1 MFKKDDQV
9 RVKGD
14 SSQVGIT
21 TGVFN
26 KHGSRNLVQVNVIG
40 IGLKNF
46 PEEHLELIDTP
57 LSPLEE
63 LKNNKIVGPEILKLI
78 LAHIRLS
85 GKLADMIYSMESS
98 NTKFLAYQFKPVIK
112 IINSPSNSILI
123 ADEVGLGK
131 TIEAGLIWT
140 ELRARYDA
148 SRFIVLCPY
157 SLTKKWQEEL
167 INKFGID
174 AKVIKAD
181 ELYKQYDEQLKT
193 ARSNAQSVIAK
204 SEQEAKDI
212 VASEI
217 NQAREDAAKLIQQT
231 NKELEAQKSV
241 ALQKLETQIDE
252 LSQLIKEKLL
262 GKQAVL

>member
-1 MFKKDDQV
+1 MAIQFILLTVVLTFVFYKP
-9 RVKGD
+9 
-14 SSQVGIT
+14 VGK
-21 TGVFN
+21 V
-26 KHGSRNLVQVNVIG
+26 
-40 IGLKNF
+40 
-46 PEEHLELIDTP
+46 
-57 LSPLEE
+57 LEE
-63 LKNNKIVGPEILKLI
+63 RETTISTN
-78 LAHIRLS
+78 
-85 GKLADMIYSMESS
+85 LAD
-98 NTKFLAYQFKPVIK
+98 
-112 IINSPSNSILI
+112 
-123 ADEVGLGK
+123 
-131 TIEAGLIWT
+131 
-140 ELRARYDA
+140 A
-148 SRFIVLCPY
+148 SDKL
-157 SLTKKWQEEL
+157 L
-167 INKFGID
+167 
-174 AKVIKAD
+174 KAD

>member
-1 MFKKDDQV
+1 LFFYKP
-9 RVKGD
+9 
-14 SSQVGIT
+14 VGK
-21 TGVFN
+21 V
-26 KHGSRNLVQVNVIG
+26 
-40 IGLKNF
+40 
-46 PEEHLELIDTP
+46 
-57 LSPLEE
+57 LEE
-63 LKNNKIVGPEILKLI
+63 RETTISTN
-78 LAHIRLS
+78 
-85 GKLADMIYSMESS
+85 LAD
-98 NTKFLAYQFKPVIK
+98 
-112 IINSPSNSILI
+112 
-123 ADEVGLGK
+123 
-131 TIEAGLIWT
+131 
-140 ELRARYDA
+140 A
-148 SRFIVLCPY
+148 SDKL
-157 SLTKKWQEEL
+157 L
-167 INKFGID
+167 
-174 AKVIKAD
+174 KAD